1 MIKLCKAEN
10 RNLFENKYIRINA
23 LNDDNSISDFAF
35 IDDVAVNGQ
44 GTYQKVIKESGYLI
58 LLPLLNNIRLNMN
71 GFNWKIE
78 VNQSFIYYLEKGTI
92 IDIEGEYSN
101 DYSYFY
107 SLFLVKEKQQIAK
120 MIVPI
125 DFERENRLEKI
136 IRHDLFNVFLGK
148 FDLRRESEIPMKKVE
163 RNWLVISLTGI
174 FEIHNRLI
182 ESRDLLEIKSDEHVE
197 FESLSENSLLMV
209 IDY

>member
-163 RNWLVISLTGI
+163 RNWLIISLTGI

>member
-58 LLPLLNNIRLNMN
+58 LLPLMNNIRLNMN

-78 VNQSFIYYLEKGTI
+78 VNQSFIYYLEKGSI

-163 RNWLVISLTGI
+163 RNWLIISLTGI

>member
-58 LLPLLNNIRLNMN
+58 LLPLMNNIRLNMN

-78 VNQSFIYYLEKGTI
+78 VNQSFIYYLDKGTI
-92 IDIEGEYSN
+92 IDVEGEYSN

-148 FDLRRESEIPMKKVE
+148 FDLRRESEIPFKRNE
-163 RNWLVISLTGI
+163 RSWLIISLTGI
-174 FEIHNRLI
+174 FEVHNRLI
-182 ESRDLLEIKSDEHVE
+182 ESRDLLEIKSDEHIE

>member
-58 LLPLLNNIRLNMN
+58 LLPLMNNIRLNMN

-92 IDIEGEYSN
+92 IDIEGEFSN

-182 ESRDLLEIKSDEHVE
+182 ESRDLLEIKSDEHIE

>member
-58 LLPLLNNIRLNMN
+58 LLPLMNNIRLNMN

-78 VNQSFIYYLEKGTI
+78 VNQSFIYYLDKGTI
-92 IDIEGEYSN
+92 IDVEGEYSN

-148 FDLRRESEIPMKKVE
+148 FDLRRESEIPFKRNE

-182 ESRDLLEIKSDEHVE
+182 ESRDLLEIKSDEHIE

>member
-1 MIKLCKAEN
+1 MIKLCKAES

-58 LLPLLNNIRLNMN
+58 LLPLMNNIRLNMN

-163 RNWLVISLTGI
+163 RNWLIISLTGI

>member
-58 LLPLLNNIRLNMN
+58 LLPLMNNIRLNMN

-148 FDLRRESEIPMKKVE
+148 FDLRRESEIPMKKAD

>member
-1 MIKLCKAEN
+1 M
-10 RNLFENKYIRINA
+10 
-23 LNDDNSISDFAF
+23 
-35 IDDVAVNGQ
+35 NGQ

-58 LLPLLNNIRLNMN
+58 LLPLMNNIRLNMN

-107 SLFLVKEKQQIAK
+107 SLFLVKEKQRIAK

-148 FDLRRESEIPMKKVE
+148 FDLRRESEIPMKKAD
-163 RNWLVISLTGI
+163 RNWLIISLTGI

>member
-58 LLPLLNNIRLNMN
+58 LLPLMNNIRLNMN

-78 VNQSFIYYLEKGTI
+78 VNQSFIYYLDKGTI
-92 IDIEGEYSN
+92 IDVEGEYSN

-125 DFERENRLEKI
+125 DLDRENRLEKI

-148 FDLRRESEIPMKKVE
+148 FDLRKESELPFKRNE
-163 RNWLVISLTGI
+163 RNWLIISLTGI

>member
-58 LLPLLNNIRLNMN
+58 LLPLMNNIRLNMN

>member
-58 LLPLLNNIRLNMN
+58 LLPLMNNIRLNMN

-125 DFERENRLEKI
+125 DFERENRLVKI

-182 ESRDLLEIKSDEHVE
+182 ESRDLLEIKSDEHIE

>member
-58 LLPLLNNIRLNMN
+58 LLPLMNNIRLNMN

-163 RNWLVISLTGI
+163 RNWLIISLTGI

>member
-58 LLPLLNNIRLNMN
+58 LLPLMNNIRLNMN

-92 IDIEGEYSN
+92 IDIEGEYIN

-182 ESRDLLEIKSDEHVE
+182 ESRDLLEIKSDEHIE

>member
-58 LLPLLNNIRLNMN
+58 LLPLMNNIRLNMN

-107 SLFLVKEKQQIAK
+107 SLFLVKEKQRIAK

>member
-58 LLPLLNNIRLNMN
+58 LLPLMNNIRLNMN

-78 VNQSFIYYLEKGTI
+78 VNQSFVYYLEKGTI
-92 IDIEGEYSN
+92 IEIEGDLSH
-101 DYSYFY
+101 DFSYFY
-107 SLFLVKEKQQIAK
+107 ALFIVKEKQQIAK

-125 DFERENRLEKI
+125 DLDRENRLEKI

-148 FDLRRESEIPMKKVE
+148 FDLRKESELPFKRNE
-163 RNWLVISLTGI
+163 RSWLIISLTGI
-174 FEIHNRLI
+174 FEVHNRLI
-182 ESRDLLEIKSDEHVE
+182 ESRDLLQIRSDENVE

>member
-58 LLPLLNNIRLNMN
+58 LLPLMNNIRLNMN

-78 VNQSFIYYLEKGTI
+78 VNQSFVYYLEKGTI

-163 RNWLVISLTGI
+163 RNWLIVSLTGI

-182 ESRDLLEIKSDEHVE
+182 ESRDLLGIKSDEHVE

>member
-58 LLPLLNNIRLNMN
+58 LLPLMNNIRLNMN

-78 VNQSFIYYLEKGTI
+78 VNQSFIYYLDKGTI
-92 IDIEGEYSN
+92 IDVEGEYSN

-163 RNWLVISLTGI
+163 RNWLIISLTGI

>member
-58 LLPLLNNIRLNMN
+58 LLPLMNNIRLNMN

-78 VNQSFIYYLEKGTI
+78 VNQSFIYYLDKGTI
-92 IDIEGEYSN
+92 IDVEGEYSN

-182 ESRDLLEIKSDEHVE
+182 ESRDLLEIKSDEHIE

>member
-58 LLPLLNNIRLNMN
+58 LLPLMNNIRLNMN

-163 RNWLVISLTGI
+163 RSWLVVSLTGI

>member
-58 LLPLLNNIRLNMN
+58 LLPLMNNIRLNMN

-78 VNQSFIYYLEKGTI
+78 VNQSFIYYLDKGTI
-92 IDIEGEYSN
+92 IDVEGEYSN

-148 FDLRRESEIPMKKVE
+148 FDLRRESEIPMKKAD
-163 RNWLVISLTGI
+163 RNWLIISLTGI

>member
-58 LLPLLNNIRLNMN
+58 LLPLMNNIRLNMN

-148 FDLRRESEIPMKKVE
+148 FDLRRESEIPMKIVE
-163 RNWLVISLTGI
+163 RTWLVISLTGI

>member
-1 MIKLCKAEN
+1 M
-10 RNLFENKYIRINA
+10 
-23 LNDDNSISDFAF
+23 
-35 IDDVAVNGQ
+35 NGQ

-58 LLPLLNNIRLNMN
+58 LLPLMNNIRLNMN

-78 VNQSFIYYLEKGTI
+78 VNQSFIYYLDKGTI
-92 IDIEGEYSN
+92 IDVEGEYSN
-101 DYSYFY
+101 DFSYFY
-107 SLFLVKEKQQIAK
+107 ALFIVKEKQQIAK

-125 DFERENRLEKI
+125 DLDRENRLEKI

-148 FDLRRESEIPMKKVE
+148 FDLRKESELPFKRNE
-163 RNWLVISLTGI
+163 RSWLIISLTGI
-174 FEIHNRLI
+174 FEVHNRLI
-182 ESRDLLEIKSDEHVE
+182 ESRDLLQIRSDENVE

>member
-58 LLPLLNNIRLNMN
+58 LLPLMNNIRLNMN

-148 FDLRRESEIPMKKVE
+148 FDLRRESEIPRKIVE
-163 RNWLVISLTGI
+163 RTWLVISLTGI

>member
-58 LLPLLNNIRLNMN
+58 LLPLMNNIRLNMN

-163 RNWLVISLTGI
+163 RSWLVISLTGI

>member
-58 LLPLLNNIRLNMN
+58 LLPLMNNIHLNMN

-182 ESRDLLEIKSDEHVE
+182 ESRDLLEIKSDEHIE

>member
-58 LLPLLNNIRLNMN
+58 LLPLMNNIRLNMN

-78 VNQSFIYYLEKGTI
+78 VNQSFIYYLDKGTI
-92 IDIEGEYSN
+92 IDVEGEYSN

-163 RNWLVISLTGI
+163 RSWLVISLTGI

>member
-58 LLPLLNNIRLNMN
+58 LLPLMNNIRLNMN

-78 VNQSFIYYLEKGTI
+78 VNQSFIYYLDKGTI
-92 IDIEGEYSN
+92 IDVEGEYSN

-120 MIVPI
+120 MIIPI

-163 RNWLVISLTGI
+163 RNWLIISLTGI
-174 FEIHNRLI
+174 FEIYNRLI

>member
-1 MIKLCKAEN
+1 MIKLCKAES

-58 LLPLLNNIRLNMN
+58 LLPLMNNIRLNMN

-148 FDLRRESEIPMKKVE
+148 FDLRRESEIPMKKAD
-163 RNWLVISLTGI
+163 RNWLIISLTGI